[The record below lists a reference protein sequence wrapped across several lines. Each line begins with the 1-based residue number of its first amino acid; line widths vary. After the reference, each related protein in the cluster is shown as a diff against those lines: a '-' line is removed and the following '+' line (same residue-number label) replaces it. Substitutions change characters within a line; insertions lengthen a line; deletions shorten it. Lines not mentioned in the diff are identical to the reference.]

1 MRHVLLTALARRGV
15 LSFRLVRE
23 ALEELQGMVY
33 MRVVREK

>member
-23 ALEELQGMVY
+23 ALEELKVVVY
-33 MRVVREK
+33 MRAVREK